1 MLRVIVASCAR
12 DTLVACNVS
21 CESPTGVSE
30 EDATVNVWEEFAKTV
45 IGDAGMV
52 LVPGGRPDID
62 IDTDSL
68 NPFDPT
74 IDTVNGTLV
83 LPCTM
88 LTEVEE
94 NGGVTDTEKSGAGG
108 GGVDTV
114 LPAPPPQAIVRN
126 IKSNEIRHVKVRGHF
141 TTVSSPN
148 GERLSG
154 CAERRK

>member
-12 DTLVACNVS
+12 DALVACNVS

-52 LVPGGRPDID
+52 LVPAGKPDID
-62 IDTDSL
+62 IETDSL

-74 IDTVNGTLV
+74 VATINGTLV

-94 NGGVTDTEKSGAGG
+94 KGDVTDTEKSGAGG
-108 GGVDTV
+108 GGVDTM
-114 LPAPPPQAIVRN
+114 LPAPPPQAVIRN
-126 IKSNEIRHVKVRGHF
+126 IKSVEIRHARVRWDF
-141 TTVSSPN
+141 TMESSRMVNASP
-148 GERLSG
+148 GAQSV
-154 CAERRK
+154 RK

>member
-1 MLRVIVASCAR
+1 
-12 DTLVACNVS
+12 
-21 CESPTGVSE
+21 
-30 EDATVNVWEEFAKTV
+30 VNVWEEFAKTV

-52 LVPGGRPDID
+52 LVPAGKPDID
-62 IDTDSL
+62 IEADSL

-74 IDTVNGTLV
+74 IDTVTGTLV

-94 NGGVTDTEKSGAGG
+94 KGDVTDTEKSGAGG

-114 LPAPPPQAIVRN
+114 LPAPPPQAIGRN
-126 IKSNEIRHVKVRGHF
+126 IKSVEIRHVKVRWHF
-141 TTVSSPN
+141 ATVSSPN
-148 GERLSG
+148 RERLTG